1 MALLLN
7 RGINLDDE
15 SNGQDGGFGHFLKHA

>member
-1 MALLLN
+1 MALLVN
-7 RGINLDDE
+7 RGINLDVE